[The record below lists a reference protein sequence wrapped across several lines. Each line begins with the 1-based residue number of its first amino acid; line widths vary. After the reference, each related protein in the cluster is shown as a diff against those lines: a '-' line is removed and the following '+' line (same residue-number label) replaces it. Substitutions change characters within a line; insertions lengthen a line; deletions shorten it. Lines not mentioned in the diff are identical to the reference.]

1 MKQTINFTDF
11 CDAFIDSQYQENF
24 TYDGK
29 RALFDYLEQYEQD
42 TGEEIELDICA
53 ICCDYSEDP
62 LSEVLENYSLEDL
75 DELRDRTMVVDF
87 DEASGLVI
95 YQVF

>member
-1 MKQTINFTDF
+1 MKQTINFSQF
-11 CDAFIDSQYQENF
+11 CDAFHGSQYQENF